1 MCQARGLV
9 RTEANFHSQIILD
22 ISLQDVTGLQSVNVG
37 AFFYKNMSCGRV
49 IVSLASYSC
58 VVMHFVPL
66 EGGEREAIVPRGG
79 GVTPI

>member
-37 AFFYKNMSCGRV
+37 AFF
-49 IVSLASYSC
+49 L
-58 VVMHFVPL
+58 
-66 EGGEREAIVPRGG
+66 
-79 GVTPI
+79 